1 MIPERGNNEA
11 VPTFVEVSSQVDDH
25 PAEHAIDLNLGTQA
39 QADRDSSNKVW
50 LQVKLDQVYCVQ
62 QVIEFGTDG
71 AYQFEWTC
79 SESDCD
85 ACIHHKDNTNCKK
98 WFLSVSM
105 TDDNPIDTNT
115 NVGNNCK
122 LGNTVR
128 LEKLE
133 VTNPLT
139 VAEIAIIGT
148 KG

>member
-1 MIPERGNNEA
+1 M
-11 VPTFVEVSSQVDDH
+11 
-25 PAEHAIDLNLGTQA
+25 
-39 QADRDSSNKVW
+39 
-50 LQVKLDQVYCVQ
+50 YCVQ

-85 ACIHHKDNTNCKK
+85 ACMNPTDVTRCTK
-98 WFLSVSM
+98 WSLSVSM

-115 NVGNNCK
+115 YVGNNCK

-133 VTNPLT
+133 TTKPLT